1 MHSRPSS
8 GEEEII
14 PWPVLSDLSLTMV
27 SLLVLFVVLQFLS
40 TFREQAIS
48 AELASKQAEM
58 RRAIQ
63 AIVRSTTSVQVD
75 SLAPDRQLLTF
86 SSEVLFSPCKATLKQ
101 EGVSLLTVVGKIIR
115 ERESLLETVQI
126 EGHTDTVPIR
136 PHDPACPYASN
147 WELSSAR
154 ATRVV
159 TLFSSELGIDPLKLS
174 AIGRSEY
181 HPVDRKS
188 LEKNRRIALVLQYDR
203 SLLQRKQRLYADSLT
218 IR

>member
-1 MHSRPSS
+1 VDPRIRS

-48 AELASKQAEM
+48 AELASKQAGM
-58 RRAIQ
+58 RQ
-63 AIVRSTTSVQVD
+63 AIHALSGSTNSVQID

-86 SSEVLFSPCKATLKQ
+86 SSEVLFSPCKATLKK
-101 EGVSLLTVVGKIIR
+101 EGVDLLIAVGKIIR
-115 ERESLLETVQI
+115 DRQTLLETVQV

-136 PHDPACPYASN
+136 QHDSACPFPSN

-159 TLFSSELGIDPLKLS
+159 TLFTAELGVDPLKLS

-188 LEKNRRIALVLQYDR
+188 LDRNRRIAIVLQYDR
-203 SLLQRKQRLYADSLT
+203 SIVVDKRAASGRPA
-218 IR
+218 RER